1 MRKTVIALGLVSALA
16 VGMASPA
23 EARYSRNGY
32 MWGGLAAGAL
42 IGGLLLSQP
51 SQAAPVYVAPQ
62 PQPYYDSYH
71 PRYYAP
77 RYCQNAV
84 VGYAYDG
91 RPIIRR
97 VCED

>member
-1 MRKTVIALGLVSALA
+1 MRKITIALGLVSALV
-16 VGMASPA
+16 VGMANPA
-23 EARYSRNGY
+23 EARYNRNGY

-42 IGGLLLSQP
+42 VGGLLLSQP
-51 SQAAPVYVAPQ
+51 SQAAPMYAAPQ
-62 PQPYYDSYH
+62 PQPYYDSYR
-71 PRYYAP
+71 PRHYAP